1 MEEAKK
7 LLKEA
12 KKLLDAA
19 LEVAESNQNKRRVA
33 LCQRSYARL
42 ESARPE
48 QERNSERIR
57 NWAEQ
62 ALDGFDYLEMT
73 READEMRALLDS
85 VQ

>member
-57 NWAEQ
+57 EWAEQ
-62 ALDGFDYLEMT
+62 ALGGFEDLEMA
-73 READEMRALLDS
+73 REACEMRALLDS
-85 VQ
+85 LR